1 MTKRKNPED
10 KTRAYPATRAKPG
23 TRAKARAAARQRGEM
38 TFNWHCPTHGMAV
51 FSTAGA
57 GVCRQCVAE
66 NTRAMRERHKRAKE
80 HTALGAT
87 PCPTETV
94 Q

>member
-10 KTRAYPATRAKPG
+10 KARAYPTIRAKPG
-23 TRAKARAAARQRGEM
+23 TKARARTEARQRGEM

-57 GVCRQCVAE
+57 GTCRQCIAQAQ
-66 NTRAMRERHKRAKE
+66 RAAKQRAKDAASTTTNE
-80 HTALGAT
+80 
-87 PCPTETV
+87 E
-94 Q
+94 